1 VTPTRIAR
9 DVSTV
14 AVAGIAAWSSWSHMV
29 AVALRFGERPEVA
42 YVLPLSVDGMLVV
55 ASAAMVEDKR
65 AGRRVRWSARTAFAV
80 GVAASV
86 AANIAAAEPSLGAR
100 IVAAWPAVALLLVV
114 EMLTRSQPALRND
127 RRTSDVARP
136 QQPPAFDTA
145 SAPPLESHL
154 SDSATE
160 AKQAQRSRVADSPT
174 SDQLAAPLRRTTRRK
189 GMTGHAE
196 RTADV
201 VARLRAERPQAS
213 LAELAL
219 AAGVSE
225 RHVRRLAAVKPEDA
239 GEPADGS

>member
-1 VTPTRIAR
+1 MTPTRLAR

-14 AVAGIAAWSSWSHMV
+14 AVAGIAAWSSWSQMV

-65 AGRRVRWSARTAFAV
+65 AGRTVRWSARTAFAV

-114 EMLTRSQPALRND
+114 EMLTRAQPASGND
-127 RRTSDVARP
+127 HRASDTA
-136 QQPPAFDTA
+136 QPPVSDAA
-145 SAPPLESHL
+145 SASPLVSLPLEVV
-154 SDSATE
+154 TE
-160 AKQAQRSRVADSPT
+160 MKEA
-174 SDQLAAPLRRTTRRK
+174 QLAEAADGPATSQVSAPLRRRTSRRK
-189 GMTGHAE
+189 RVTGRAE

-201 VARLRAERPQAS
+201 
-213 LAELAL
+213 
-219 AAGVSE
+219 
-225 RHVRRLAAVKPEDA
+225 
-239 GEPADGS
+239 